1 MSHTEDRHLDF
12 VLKHYKKGAFDTQKA
27 IERFKAAHN
36 TGSLPRKQFKKIFY
50 LIPAA
55 AAVLLG
61 VILYNLNESRSWTHI
76 HADAIQQEFVLPD
89 NSVVTLSP
97 HSTLSYRMK
106 DSREMKMEGKIYFD
120 VSRDESRPFEVIAD
134 GAFVRVLGTE
144 FMLDA
149 SKKTMKEVY
158 VTEGKVLFAKDKS
171 AEGVVLT
178 DGMDATLSEGHE
190 MPVINQTSDI
200 NAIAWKR
207 GSFIFE
213 NTPLK
218 EVLECLS
225 RHYNVSFAA
234 TDLSKRLN
242 GEFHTDDLDLILDL
256 IESALDVTI
265 VNNTRSACER
275 N

>member
-36 TGSLPRKQFKKIFY
+36 TGSLQRKQFKKIFY

-120 VSRDESRPFEVIAD
+120 VARDESRPFEVIAD

-200 NAIAWKR
+200 NTIAWKR

-213 NTPLK
+213 DTPLK

>member
-1 MSHTEDRHLDF
+1 MSHSEDRHLDF
-12 VLKHYKKGAFDTQKA
+12 VLKHYKEGAFDTQKA
-27 IERFKAAHN
+27 IERFKDAN
-36 TGSLPRKQFKKIFY
+36 GIRPTRRRSSLFY
-50 LIPAA
+50 AVSAA
-55 AAVLLG
+55 AAILLG
-61 VILYNLNESRSWTHI
+61 AFLFYSHQSRQWTEI
-76 HADAIQQEFVLPD
+76 YADDIQKTVVLPD
-89 NSVVTLSP
+89 NSCVTLAPGSNM
-97 HSTLSYRMK
+97 SYRMK
-106 DSREMKMEGKIYFD
+106 DSREVRMEGKIYFE
-120 VSRDESRPFEVIAD
+120 VARDESRPFEVNAD
-134 GAFVRVLGTE
+134 GAFVKVLGTE

-213 NTPLK
+213 DTPLK